1 MTFFC
6 TTTKTDDLSA
16 AKNFVFLIY
25 IYVAK
30 VQPSNQNYPCE
41 NITMNSWLTMVVHG
55 LNMVNCDSKSCLTMV
70 TQPWLAMK
78 HRFCLNRPQ
87 QTFLVNQSV
96 LNQIRNILDEILQ
109 NSVQFLM
116 VSTKFGMNHGRKCL
130 NMFFQDQLRIAVL
143 CGIKAITSSIK
154 ISTC

>member
-1 MTFFC
+1 MC
-6 TTTKTDDLSA
+6 IQVDRLPVSGILQADGILDDEW
-16 AKNFVFLIY
+16 
-25 IYVAK
+25 
-30 VQPSNQNYPCE
+30 YPCE
-41 NITMNSWLTMVVHG
+41 NSWLTMVVHG

-70 TQPWLAMK
+70 TQTWLAMK

-109 NSVQFLM
+109 NSVKFLM

-130 NMFFQDQLRIAVL
+130 NMFFQDQLRIVVL

-154 ISTC
+154 VSTC